1 MARRYRPLTAAD
13 LAALPEPCARC
24 TFWEAS
30 LTDLATSDQ
39 RSASTKQDWAD
50 AVTRHWGYCGV
61 AAYNDTEVIGHL
73 TLAPAMFVPRLGAFA
88 TTPVSPDAAV
98 LMSVFVAEEH
108 RRHGIGR
115 HLVQSAAALV
125 SRRDIRALEAVGTH
139 SDGPSCMLPVAWLE
153 TVGFTV
159 VRPHPVTPRLRLD
172 LQTAQ
177 RWRPDLGA
185 AWSRLTGLVVQPA
198 AAEPAAYTRRESAEP
213 LPTTA
218 L

>member
-30 LTDLATSDQ
+30 LADLATSSDE
-39 RSASTKQDWAD
+39 RGASTKQDWAE

-61 AAYNDTEVIGHL
+61 AAYNDTELIGHL

-125 SRRDIRALEAVGTH
+125 ARRDIRALEAVGTH
-139 SDGPSCMLPVAWLE
+139 QDGPACCRSAGWRRWGSPSSDPTRSPRGCGWTCRRRSAGAPTSALP
-153 TVGFTV
+153 
-159 VRPHPVTPRLRLD
+159 
-172 LQTAQ
+172 
-177 RWRPDLGA
+177 GA
-185 AWSRLTGLVVQPA
+185 A
-198 AAEPAAYTRRESAEP
+198 
-213 LPTTA
+213 
-218 L
+218 